1 MNAPL
6 TGIRVIEFCRDAAG
20 AYCGMLLA
28 DMGADVIMVDDPVDD
43 IANDSRSVL
52 GEAAQSGLRRNK
64 RSVALDLLTLEGRS
78 LAHTLVRG
86 ADVVIE
92 CLPPGTLARAGLG
105 YDALSAVQPH
115 LVYVS
120 ISAFG
125 QDGPRSAT
133 QPGGVPAL
141 EALRGMLGAASHGA
155 EPPRDLPV
163 ADLAAGLYAAFSVSA
178 ALVAARQQGVGV
190 HIDIPMLGATLAI
203 AALRAGDAGAE
214 AAQRAG
220 LVPVA
225 AMAAHEG
232 AQAQAN
238 VVAAARQRH
247 SRAAAGDHAR
257 VSPLAAPLPGN
268 GDAAADFLGDAEA
281 DGAGKRFGG
290 SSAPWPTFRARDGYF
305 GMDLDAQAHWE
316 AICALVH
323 RVDLLDDSRFGNARE
338 RARHQ
343 TALRDVLE
351 AVFALEDRGVWL
363 ARLLAVGVPCTEIST
378 YSRVLADPQVAHM
391 GWVRPMTLPSGET
404 THTIVSPVR
413 LNGQTPVTRLDPPA
427 PGAHTGDILAELDA
441 KERAGA
447 PLAGRSSA

>member
-6 TGIRVIEFCRDAAG
+6 TGIRVIEFCRGASG

-43 IANDSRSVL
+43 LSSDNLRPL
-52 GEAAQSGLRRNK
+52 GESAQLGLRRNK

-92 CLPPGTLARAGLG
+92 CSPPGMLARAGLG
-105 YDALSAVQPH
+105 YDALSVVQPH

-125 QDGPRSAT
+125 QDGPRSVA
-133 QPGGVPAL
+133 QPAGMPAL
-141 EALRGMLGAASHGA
+141 EALRGMLGAASHGG

-163 ADLAAGLYAAFSVSA
+163 ADLAAGLYAAFAVSA
-178 ALVAARQQGVGV
+178 ALVAAKQQGVGV
-190 HIDIPMLGATLAI
+190 HIDVPMLGATLAI
-203 AALRAGDAGAE
+203 ASLRAGDAGAE
-214 AAQRAG
+214 AAHRAG
-220 LVPVA
+220 LVPAA
-225 AMAAHEG
+225 AMERRESHD
-232 AQAQAN
+232 
-238 VVAAARQRH
+238 VPPMTRQRQ
-247 SRAAAGDHAR
+247 ALADAAGQGK
-257 VSPLAAPLPGN
+257 VSPPAGEKRGEP
-268 GDAAADFLGDAEA
+268 
-281 DGAGKRFGG
+281 DGARFGG
-290 SSAPWPTFRARDGYF
+290 PSAPWPTFRARDGYF
-305 GMDLDAQAHWE
+305 GMDLDGPAHWQ

-343 TALRDVLE
+343 AALRDVLE
-351 AVFALEDRGVWL
+351 AVFVSEDRDVWL
-363 ARLLAVGVPCTEIST
+363 ARLVAVGVPCTEIST

-391 GWVRPMTLPSGET
+391 GWVRPMVLPSGET

-413 LNGQTPVTRLDPPA
+413 LNGQSPVTRLDPPA

-441 KERAGA
+441 GEV
-447 PLAGRSSA
+447 PILPNDEMSQT

>member
-6 TGIRVIEFCRDAAG
+6 TGIRVIEFCRGAAG

-43 IANDSRSVL
+43 ISSEYQSTI
-52 GEAAQSGLRRNK
+52 GESAQVGLRRNK

-105 YDALSAVQPH
+105 FDALSVVQPH

-125 QDGPRSAT
+125 QDGPRSVP
-133 QPGGVPAL
+133 QPGVPAL
-141 EALRGMLGAASHGA
+141 DALRGMLGVVPSGA
-155 EPPRDLPV
+155 EPPRDLPI

-178 ALVAARQQGVGV
+178 ALVAAKQQRVGV
-190 HIDIPMLGATLAI
+190 HIDVPMLGATLAI

-214 AAQRAG
+214 AAHRAG
-220 LVPVA
+220 LVPAA
-225 AMAAHEG
+225 AMAGTG
-232 AQAQAN
+232 AGDATQADAE
-238 VVAAARQRH
+238 VSTIARQR
-247 SRAAAGDHAR
+247 RALADAAGHGK
-257 VSPLAAPLPGN
+257 VSPLAVPLPGE
-268 GDAAADFLGDAEA
+268 GE
-281 DGAGKRFGG
+281 RFGG
-290 SSAPWPTFRARDGYF
+290 PSAPWPTFRARDGYF
-305 GMDLDAQAHWE
+305 GMDLDAQTHWE

-323 RVDLLDDSRFGNARE
+323 RVDLLDDPRFSSARE

-343 TALRDVLE
+343 AALRDVLE
-351 AVFALEDRGVWL
+351 AVFVLDDRDVWL
-363 ARLLAVGVPCTEIST
+363 ARLVAVGVPCTEIST
-378 YSRVLADPQVAHM
+378 YSRVLSDPQVAHM
-391 GWVRPMTLPSGET
+391 GWVRPMVLPSGET

-413 LNGQTPVTRLDPPA
+413 LNGQSPVTRLDPPA
-427 PGAHTGDILAELDA
+427 PGAHTGDIIAELDA
-441 KERAGA
+441 GLGAG
-447 PLAGRSSA
+447 PDVNDMPVDINVRTSSS

>member
-6 TGIRVIEFCRDAAG
+6 TGIRVIEFCRGAAG

-43 IANDSRSVL
+43 ISNEYQSTI
-52 GEAAQSGLRRNK
+52 GESAQVGLRRNK

-105 YDALSAVQPH
+105 YDALLAVQPH

-125 QDGPRSAT
+125 QDGPRSVP
-133 QPGGVPAL
+133 QPGVPAL
-141 EALRGMLGAASHGA
+141 EALRGMLGAVPSGA
-155 EPPRDLPV
+155 EPPRDLPI

-178 ALVAARQQGVGV
+178 ALVAAKQQGVGV
-190 HIDIPMLGATLAI
+190 HIDVPMLGATLAI

-214 AAQRAG
+214 AAHRAG
-220 LVPVA
+220 LVPAA
-225 AMAAHEG
+225 AMAGSEAG
-232 AQAQAN
+232 DAAQVDAELSA
-238 VVAAARQRH
+238 VTRQR
-247 SRAAAGDHAR
+247 RALADAAGHGK
-257 VSPLAAPLPGN
+257 VSPLAVPLPGE
-268 GDAAADFLGDAEA
+268 GE
-281 DGAGKRFGG
+281 RFGG
-290 SSAPWPTFRARDGYF
+290 PSAPWPTFRARDGYF
-305 GMDLDAQAHWE
+305 GMDLDVQTHWE

-323 RVDLLDDSRFGNARE
+323 RVDLLDDPRFSSARE

-343 TALRDVLE
+343 AALRDVLE
-351 AVFALEDRGVWL
+351 AVFVLDDRDVWL
-363 ARLLAVGVPCTEIST
+363 ARLVAVGVPCTEIST
-378 YSRVLADPQVAHM
+378 YSRVLSDPQVAHM
-391 GWVRPMTLPSGET
+391 GWVRPMVLPSGET

-413 LNGQTPVTRLDPPA
+413 LNGQSPVTRLDPPA
-427 PGAHTGDILAELDA
+427 PGAHTGDIIAELDA
-441 KERAGA
+441 ELDAGPGA
-447 PLAGRSSA
+447 SEVPVDISVRTSSS

>member
-6 TGIRVIEFCRDAAG
+6 SGIRVIEFCRGAAG

-43 IANDSRSVL
+43 ISNEYQSTI
-52 GEAAQSGLRRNK
+52 GESAQVGLRRNK

-105 YDALSAVQPH
+105 YDALSVVQPH

-125 QDGPRSAT
+125 QDGPRSVP
-133 QPGGVPAL
+133 QPGVPAL
-141 EALRGMLGAASHGA
+141 EALRGMLGVVPSGA
-155 EPPRDLPV
+155 EPPRDLPI

-178 ALVAARQQGVGV
+178 ALVAAKQQGVGV
-190 HIDIPMLGATLAI
+190 HIDVPMLGATLAI

-214 AAQRAG
+214 AAHRAG
-220 LVPVA
+220 LVPAA
-225 AMAAHEG
+225 AMAGTEAG
-232 AQAQAN
+232 DTAQADAEMSA
-238 VVAAARQRH
+238 VVRQR
-247 SRAAAGDHAR
+247 RALADAAGHGK
-257 VSPLAAPLPGN
+257 VSPLAVPLPGE
-268 GDAAADFLGDAEA
+268 GE
-281 DGAGKRFGG
+281 RFGG
-290 SSAPWPTFRARDGYF
+290 PSAPWPTFRARDGYF
-305 GMDLDAQAHWE
+305 GMDLDAQTHWE

-323 RVDLLDDSRFGNARE
+323 RVDLLDDPRFSSARE

-343 TALRDVLE
+343 AALRDVLE
-351 AVFALEDRGVWL
+351 AVFVLDDRDVWL
-363 ARLLAVGVPCTEIST
+363 ARLVAVGVPCTEIST
-378 YSRVLADPQVAHM
+378 YSRVLSDPQVAHM
-391 GWVRPMTLPSGET
+391 GWVRPMVLPSGET

-413 LNGQTPVTRLDPPA
+413 LNGQSPVTRLDPPA
-427 PGAHTGDILAELDA
+427 PGAHTGDIIAELDA
-441 KERAGA
+441 GLDAGPA
-447 PLAGRSSA
+447 ASELPVDVGVRTSSS

>member
-6 TGIRVIEFCRDAAG
+6 TGIRVIEFCRGAAG

-28 DMGADVIMVDDPVDD
+28 DMGADVIMVDEPVDELSS
-43 IANDSRSVL
+43 DSQNPL
-52 GEAAQSGLRRNK
+52 GETAQLGLRRNK

-92 CLPPGTLARAGLG
+92 CLPPGTLSRAGLA
-105 YDALSAVQPH
+105 YDALSGVQPH

-125 QDGPRSAT
+125 QDGPRSAA
-133 QPGGVPAL
+133 QQGGVPAL

-178 ALVAARQQGVGV
+178 ALVAAKQQGIGV
-190 HIDIPMLGATLAI
+190 HIDVPMLGATLAI

-220 LVPVA
+220 LVPAA
-225 AMAAHEG
+225 AMVQPVGES
-232 AQAQAN
+232 
-238 VVAAARQRH
+238 VPSMTRQRQALADA
-247 SRAAAGDHAR
+247 SGLGKG
-257 VSPLAAPLPGN
+257 SPLA
-268 GDAAADFLGDAEA
+268 DDVADSGPD
-281 DGAGKRFGG
+281 GKRFGG
-290 SSAPWPTFRARDGYF
+290 PVAPWPTFRARDGYF
-305 GMDLDAQAHWE
+305 GMDLDGPAHWQ

-343 TALRDVLE
+343 AALRDVLE
-351 AVFALEDRGVWL
+351 AVFVLEDRGVWL
-363 ARLLAVGVPCTEIST
+363 ARLVAVGVPCTAIST

-391 GWVRPMTLPSGET
+391 GWVRPMVLPSGET

-413 LNGQTPVTRLDPPA
+413 LNGQSPVTRIDPPA

-441 KERAGA
+441 VEAENTPTQGTSRT
-447 PLAGRSSA
+447 

>member
-6 TGIRVIEFCRDAAG
+6 TGIRVIEFCRGAAG

-28 DMGADVIMVDDPVDD
+28 DMGADVIMVDEPVDD
-43 IANDSRSVL
+43 LSNENHSAL
-52 GEAAQSGLRRNK
+52 GEATQLGLRRNK

-105 YDALSAVQPH
+105 YDALSGVQPH

-125 QDGPRSAT
+125 QDGPRSVA
-133 QPGGVPAL
+133 QPGGMPAL
-141 EALRGMLGAASHGA
+141 EAVRGMFGAASNGA

-178 ALVAARQQGVGV
+178 ALVAAKQQGVGV
-190 HIDIPMLGATLAI
+190 HIDVPMLGTTLAI

-214 AAQRAG
+214 ASQRAG
-220 LVPVA
+220 LVPAA
-225 AMAAHEG
+225 AMGQAGAEG
-232 AQAQAN
+232 VPATT
-238 VVAAARQRH
+238 RQRQALAE
-247 SRAAAGDHAR
+247 RAGLGQ
-257 VSPLAAPLPGN
+257 VSSG
-268 GDAAADFLGDAEA
+268 LGDASDGERDTEGEA
-281 DGAGKRFGG
+281 ERDGKRFGG
-290 SSAPWPTFRARDGYF
+290 PSAPWPTFRARDGYF
-305 GMDLDAQAHWE
+305 GMDLDGQAHWQ

-343 TALRDVLE
+343 AALRDVLE
-351 AVFALEDRGVWL
+351 AVFVLEDRGVWL
-363 ARLLAVGVPCTEIST
+363 ARLVAVGVPCTAIST

-391 GWVRPMTLPSGET
+391 GWVRPMVLPSGET

-413 LNGQTPVTRLDPPA
+413 LNGRSPVTRLDPPA
-427 PGAHTGDILAELDA
+427 PGAHTGDILAELQA
-441 KERAGA
+441 EGA
-447 PLAGRSSA
+447 QTLSNNANSKSRRT

>member
-6 TGIRVIEFCRDAAG
+6 TGIRVIEFCRGAAG

-43 IANDSRSVL
+43 ISTEYQGTI
-52 GEAAQSGLRRNK
+52 GESGQVGLRRNK

-105 YDALSAVQPH
+105 YDALSVVQPH

-125 QDGPRSAT
+125 QDGPRSVP
-133 QPGGVPAL
+133 QPGVPAL
-141 EALRGMLGAASHGA
+141 EALRGMLGVVPSGA

-178 ALVAARQQGVGV
+178 ALVAAKQHGVGV
-190 HIDIPMLGATLAI
+190 HIDVPMLGATLAI

-214 AAQRAG
+214 AAHRAG
-220 LVPVA
+220 LVPAA
-225 AMAAHEG
+225 AMAGTEAG
-232 AQAQAN
+232 DTAQADAEMSA
-238 VVAAARQRH
+238 VARQR
-247 SRAAAGDHAR
+247 RAMADAAGHGK
-257 VSPLAAPLPGN
+257 VSPLAVPLPGE
-268 GDAAADFLGDAEA
+268 GE
-281 DGAGKRFGG
+281 RFGG
-290 SSAPWPTFRARDGYF
+290 PSAPWPTFRARDGYF
-305 GMDLDAQAHWE
+305 GMDLDAQTHWE

-323 RVDLLDDSRFGNARE
+323 RVDLLDDPRFGSARE

-343 TALRDVLE
+343 AALRDVLE
-351 AVFALEDRGVWL
+351 GVFVLDDRDVWL
-363 ARLLAVGVPCTEIST
+363 ARLVAVGVPCTEIST
-378 YSRVLADPQVAHM
+378 YSRVLSDPQVAHM
-391 GWVRPMTLPSGET
+391 GWVRPMVLPSGET

-413 LNGQTPVTRLDPPA
+413 LNGQSPVTRLDPPA
-427 PGAHTGDILAELDA
+427 PGAHTGDIIAELDA
-441 KERAGA
+441 GLDAGPA
-447 PLAGRSSA
+447 ASELPVDVGVRTSSS

>member
-6 TGIRVIEFCRDAAG
+6 TGIRVIEFCRGAAG

-43 IANDSRSVL
+43 LSNDHQSPL
-52 GEAAQSGLRRNK
+52 GESAQLGLRRNK

-86 ADVVIE
+86 ADVIIE
-92 CLPPGTLARAGLG
+92 CMPPGTLARAGLG
-105 YDALSAVQPH
+105 YDTVSSVQPH

-133 QPGGVPAL
+133 QAGGVPAL
-141 EALRGMLGAASHGA
+141 EALRSMLGAVSQGA

-178 ALVAARQQGVGV
+178 ALVSAKLHGSGV
-190 HIDIPMLGATLAI
+190 HIDVPMLGATLAI

-220 LVPVA
+220 LVQPSVLLRQSDR
-225 AMAAHEG
+225 EG
-232 AQAQAN
+232 LPATHWRQAPAEA
-238 VVAAARQRH
+238 VGLT
-247 SRAAAGDHAR
+247 RA
-257 VSPLAAPLPGN
+257 SPLAAPLDG
-268 GDAAADFLGDAEA
+268 EA
-281 DGAGKRFGG
+281 QARGQRFGG
-290 SSAPWPTFRARDGYF
+290 PSAPWPTFRARDGYF
-305 GMDLDAQAHWE
+305 GMDLDASDHWQS
-316 AICALVH
+316 ICALVH
-323 RVDLLDDSRFGNARE
+323 RVDLLDDPRFGNARE

-343 TALRDVLE
+343 AALRDVLE
-351 AVFALEDRGVWL
+351 AVFVAEDRGVWL
-363 ARLLAVGVPCTEIST
+363 ARLVAVGVPCTEIST

-391 GWVRPMTLPSGET
+391 GWVRPMVLPSGET

-413 LNGQTPVTRLDPPA
+413 LNGQSPVTRLDPPA

-441 KERAGA
+441 SAVLWARQA
-447 PLAGRSSA
+447 RTSST

>member
-6 TGIRVIEFCRDAAG
+6 TGIRVIEFCRGAAG

-43 IANDSRSVL
+43 ISNEYQSTIS
-52 GEAAQSGLRRNK
+52 ESAQVGLRRNK

-125 QDGPRSAT
+125 QDGPRSVP
-133 QPGGVPAL
+133 QPGVPAL
-141 EALRGMLGAASHGA
+141 EALRGMLGVAPSGA
-155 EPPRDLPV
+155 EPPRDLPI

-178 ALVAARQQGVGV
+178 ALVAAKQQGVGV
-190 HIDIPMLGATLAI
+190 HIDVPMLGATLAI

-214 AAQRAG
+214 AAHRAG
-220 LVPVA
+220 LVPAA
-225 AMAAHEG
+225 AMAATDAG
-232 AQAQAN
+232 DAAQADAEMSA
-238 VVAAARQRH
+238 VARQR
-247 SRAAAGDHAR
+247 RALADAAGHGK
-257 VSPLAAPLPGN
+257 VSPLAVPLPGE
-268 GDAAADFLGDAEA
+268 GE
-281 DGAGKRFGG
+281 RFGG
-290 SSAPWPTFRARDGYF
+290 PSAPWPTFRARDGYF
-305 GMDLDAQAHWE
+305 GMDLDAQTHWE

-323 RVDLLDDSRFGNARE
+323 RVDLLDDPRFGSARE

-343 TALRDVLE
+343 AALRDVLE
-351 AVFALEDRGVWL
+351 AVFVLDDRDVWL
-363 ARLLAVGVPCTEIST
+363 ARLVAVGVPCTEIST
-378 YSRVLADPQVAHM
+378 YSRVLSDPQVAHM
-391 GWVRPMTLPSGET
+391 GWVRPMVLPSGET

-413 LNGQTPVTRLDPPA
+413 LNGQSPVTRLDPPA
-427 PGAHTGDILAELDA
+427 PGAHTGDIIAELDA
-441 KERAGA
+441 EHEAGLDA
-447 PLAGRSSA
+447 SELPVDISVRTSSP

>member
-6 TGIRVIEFCRDAAG
+6 TGIRVIEFCRGAAG

-43 IANDSRSVL
+43 ISNEYQSTIS
-52 GEAAQSGLRRNK
+52 ESAQVGLRRNK

-125 QDGPRSAT
+125 QDGPRSVP
-133 QPGGVPAL
+133 QPGVPAL
-141 EALRGMLGAASHGA
+141 EALRGMLGVAPSGA
-155 EPPRDLPV
+155 EPPRDLPI

-178 ALVAARQQGVGV
+178 ALVAAKQQGVGV
-190 HIDIPMLGATLAI
+190 HIDVPMLGATLAI

-214 AAQRAG
+214 AAHRAG
-220 LVPVA
+220 LVPAA
-225 AMAAHEG
+225 AMAATDAG
-232 AQAQAN
+232 DAAQADAEMSA
-238 VVAAARQRH
+238 VARQR
-247 SRAAAGDHAR
+247 RALADAAGHGK
-257 VSPLAAPLPGN
+257 VSPLAVPLPGE
-268 GDAAADFLGDAEA
+268 GE
-281 DGAGKRFGG
+281 RFGG
-290 SSAPWPTFRARDGYF
+290 PSAPWPTFRARDGYF
-305 GMDLDAQAHWE
+305 GMDLDAQTHWE

-323 RVDLLDDSRFGNARE
+323 RVDLLDDPRFGSARE

-343 TALRDVLE
+343 AALRDVLE
-351 AVFALEDRGVWL
+351 AVFVLDDRDVWL
-363 ARLLAVGVPCTEIST
+363 ARLVAVGVPCTEIST
-378 YSRVLADPQVAHM
+378 YSRVLSDPQVAHM
-391 GWVRPMTLPSGET
+391 GWVRPMVLPSGET

-413 LNGQTPVTRLDPPA
+413 LNGQSPVTRLDPPA
-427 PGAHTGDILAELDA
+427 PGAHTGDIIAELDA
-441 KERAGA
+441 EHEAGLDA
-447 PLAGRSSA
+447 SELPVDISVRTSSS

>member
-6 TGIRVIEFCRDAAG
+6 SGIRVIEFCRGAAG
-20 AYCGMLLA
+20 AYCGLLLA
-28 DMGADVIMVDDPVDD
+28 DMGADVILVDEPVDD
-43 IANDSRSVL
+43 ITNDNQSLL
-52 GEAAQSGLRRNK
+52 GEPAQLGLRRNK

-105 YDALSAVQPH
+105 YDALEAVQPH

-125 QDGPRSAT
+125 QDGPRSAA
-133 QPGGVPAL
+133 QPGVPAL
-141 EALRGMLGAASHGA
+141 EALQGMLGAAPSGL

-178 ALVAARQQGVGV
+178 ALVAAKQHGRGV
-190 HIDIPMLGATLAI
+190 HIDVPMLGATLAI
-203 AALRAGDAGAE
+203 AALRAGDEGAQ
-214 AAQRAG
+214 AAHRAG
-220 LVPVA
+220 LVP
-225 AMAAHEG
+225 
-232 AQAQAN
+232 
-238 VVAAARQRH
+238 
-247 SRAAAGDHAR
+247 AAGLTMGQTTGAGIASDLAESAEKAER
-257 VSPLAAPLPGN
+257 RPQGWAETVGPAKASPLAS
-268 GDAAADFLGDAEA
+268 DDDAE
-281 DGAGKRFGG
+281 RFGG
-290 SSAPWPTFRARDGYF
+290 PVAPWPTFRARDGYF
-305 GMDLDAQAHWE
+305 GMDLDGQAHWQS
-316 AICALVH
+316 ICALVH
-323 RVDLLDDSRFGNARE
+323 RVDLLDDPRFGNARE

-343 TALRDVLE
+343 AALRDVLE

-363 ARLLAVGVPCTEIST
+363 ARLVAVGVPCTAIST

-391 GWVRPMTLPSGET
+391 GWVRPMVLPSGQT

-413 LNGQTPVTRLDPPA
+413 LNGRSPVTHGDPPA

-441 KERAGA
+441 GDMSENQGQVLPK
-447 PLAGRSSA
+447 SH

>member
-6 TGIRVIEFCRDAAG
+6 TGIRVIEFCRGAAG

-43 IANDSRSVL
+43 ISNEHQSTIS
-52 GEAAQSGLRRNK
+52 ESAQVGLRRNK

-125 QDGPRSAT
+125 QDGPRST
-133 QPGGVPAL
+133 PQSGVPAL
-141 EALRGMLGAASHGA
+141 EALRGMLGVAPSGA
-155 EPPRDLPV
+155 EPPRDLPI

-178 ALVAARQQGVGV
+178 ALVAAKQQGTGV
-190 HIDIPMLGATLAI
+190 HIDVPMLGATLAI

-214 AAQRAG
+214 AAHRAG
-220 LVPVA
+220 LVPAA
-225 AMAAHEG
+225 AMATIAG
-232 AQAQAN
+232 S
-238 VVAAARQRH
+238 AAGDTMPTDAEMSAVARQR
-247 SRAAAGDHAR
+247 RALADASGHGK
-257 VSPLAAPLPGN
+257 VSPLAAPLPGE
-268 GDAAADFLGDAEA
+268 GE
-281 DGAGKRFGG
+281 RFGG
-290 SSAPWPTFRARDGYF
+290 PSAPWPTFRARDGYF
-305 GMDLDAQAHWE
+305 GMDLDAQTHWE

-323 RVDLLDDSRFGNARE
+323 RVDLLDDSRFSSARE

-343 TALRDVLE
+343 AALRDVLE
-351 AVFALEDRGVWL
+351 AVFVLDDRDVWL
-363 ARLLAVGVPCTEIST
+363 ARLVAVGVPCTEIST

-391 GWVRPMTLPSGET
+391 GWVRPMVLPSGET

-413 LNGQTPVTRLDPPA
+413 LNGQSPVTRLDPPA
-427 PGAHTGDILAELDA
+427 PGAHTGDIIAELDA
-441 KERAGA
+441 GLDAERDTGER
-447 PLAGRSSA
+447 PVDVTVRTSSS